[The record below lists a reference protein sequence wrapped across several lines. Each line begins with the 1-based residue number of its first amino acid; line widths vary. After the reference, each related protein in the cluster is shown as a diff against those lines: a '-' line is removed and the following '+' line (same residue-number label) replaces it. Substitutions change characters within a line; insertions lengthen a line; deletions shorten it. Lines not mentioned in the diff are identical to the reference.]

1 MDNEQENITKKA
13 TSPQQILNT
22 ANQHIKLEQ
31 YENLFDP
38 QYSIDQSSNT
48 DASKYKWTDG
58 VTSEII
64 TQEFNPNQQHPFDNM
79 YENND
84 NNQIPFHYG
93 ENPSPQHQQQ
103 QNNNVGMEQ
112 FNFSQHRNSLPLLH
126 NADMF
131 TPSSTNMLTS
141 ANMQTIPTSIVS
153 PYNRR
158 YTEGSIPSSTAT
170 TTTKKSRKQKASSV
184 SLSSKEDDDEESKR
198 KHFLERNRQAALKCR
213 QRKKQWL
220 ANLQHRVE
228 FLSTDNEQLQSQ
240 ATMLREEVINL
251 KTLLLAHR
259 DCAVFNANTA
269 STGNSMFSFNLP
281 APSDNNKHWSNKPL
295 ANNTDK
301 SQENAKR

>member
-1 MDNEQENITKKA
+1 
-13 TSPQQILNT
+13 
-22 ANQHIKLEQ
+22 
-31 YENLFDP
+31 
-38 QYSIDQSSNT
+38 
-48 DASKYKWTDG
+48 
-58 VTSEII
+58 
-64 TQEFNPNQQHPFDNM
+64 
-79 YENND
+79 
-84 NNQIPFHYG
+84 
-93 ENPSPQHQQQ
+93 
-103 QNNNVGMEQ
+103 
-112 FNFSQHRNSLPLLH
+112 
-126 NADMF
+126 MF
-131 TPSSTNMLTS
+131 TPSSTNTLTS
-141 ANMQTIPTSIVS
+141 TNMHTIPTPIVP

-158 YTEGSIPSSTAT
+158 YTEGAIPSST

-281 APSDNNKHWSNKPL
+281 APPDNNKHWSNKSL

-301 SQENAKR
+301 SQENVKR